1 MSQEPPSGFPPG
13 PTDPGSRFP
22 PPLPGGPPAAAS
34 SVPWERRDEIGLA
47 AALIET
53 TKQVLTG
60 PTDFFR
66 RMPVAGGVG
75 SPLLYAVIIGYLG
88 ILVSAVYS
96 AVFMLV
102 GGAARGAF
110 GAFGDRPE
118 VARMVEAFSGWGGII
133 GQVLFGPFGIVIG
146 LFVSTAIVHL
156 MLMLLDGASQG
167 FEATLRVLSYAHAAS
182 ILAIVPFC
190 GGLIALVW
198 SLILWIIGLAEAQ
211 RIPVWKAAL
220 AVLLPILFCCCCCAV
235 GVGMFSASIASL
247 VGQQR

>member
-1 MSQEPPSGFPPG
+1 MSQEPPAGFPPG
-13 PTDPGSRFP
+13 PTDPGS
-22 PPLPGGPPAAAS
+22 S
-34 SVPWERRDEIGLA
+34 IPWERRDEIGLA

-88 ILVSAVYS
+88 ILVSSVYS
-96 AVFMLV
+96 AVFILV
-102 GGAARGAF
+102 VGSRGSF

-118 VARMVEAFSGWGGII
+118 VARMMEAFSGWGQII
-133 GQVLFGPFGIVIG
+133 GQLLFGPFGIVIG
-146 LFVSTAIVHL
+146 LFVLTAIIHV

-182 ILAIVPFC
+182 VLAIVPFC
-190 GGLIALVW
+190 GGFIALIW
-198 SLILWIIGLAEAQ
+198 SLVLWIIGLAEAQ

-220 AVLLPILFCCCCCAV
+220 AVLLPIFLCCCCCAV
-235 GVGMFSASIASL
+235 GIGMFSASIASL
-247 VGQQR
+247 VSHQR

>member
-1 MSQEPPSGFPPG
+1 MSQEPPAGFPPG

-22 PPLPGGPPAAAS
+22 PSLGGPPAATS
-34 SVPWERRDEIGLA
+34 GVPWERRDEIGLV

-88 ILVSAVYS
+88 IVVSTVYS

-102 GGAARGAF
+102 GGAARGSF

-118 VARMVEAFSGWGGII
+118 VARMMEAFSGWGGII
-133 GQVLFGPFGIVIG
+133 GQLLFGPLGIVIA
-146 LFVSTAIVHL
+146 LFLSTGITHL

-167 FEATLRVLSYAHAAS
+167 FEATFRVRSYAHAAS

-190 GGLIALVW
+190 GGAIAGIW
-198 SLILWIIGLAEAQ
+198 SLVLCIIGIAEAQ

-220 AVLLPILFCCCCCAV
+220 AVLLPIFLCCCCCAV
-235 GVGMFSASIASL
+235 GAGMFFGSIASL
-247 VGQQR
+247 VSHQR

>member
-1 MSQEPPSGFPPG
+1 MSQEPPGFPPD
-13 PTDPGSRFP
+13 PSDPGSSFP
-22 PPLPGGPPAAAS
+22 PPLPGGPPGATS
-34 SVPWERRDEIGLA
+34 GIPWERRDEIGLV

-66 RMPVAGGVG
+66 RMPVTGGLG

-96 AVFMLV
+96 SVFMLV
-102 GGAARGAF
+102 GGASSGAF
-110 GAFGDRPE
+110 GSFGDRPE

-133 GQVLFGPFGIVIG
+133 GQVIFGPFGIVIA
-146 LFVSTAIVHL
+146 LFISTAITHV

-167 FEATLRVLSYAHAAS
+167 FEATFRVRSYASAAS
-182 ILAIVPFC
+182 VLAIVPIC
-190 GGLIALVW
+190 GGLIAAIW
-198 SLILWIIGLAEAQ
+198 SLVICIIGLAEAQ

-220 AVLLPILFCCCCCAV
+220 AVFLPIILCCCCCSA
-235 GVGMFSASIASL
+235 GLGMFFGSIASM
-247 VGQQR
+247 VNQHR

>member
-1 MSQEPPSGFPPG
+1 MSQEPPAGFPP
-13 PTDPGSRFP
+13 
-22 PPLPGGPPAAAS
+22 AS
-34 SVPWERRDEIGLA
+34 SSIPWERRDEIGLA

-88 ILVSAVYS
+88 IVASAVYS

-102 GGAARGAF
+102 GGAARGSF

-133 GQVLFGPFGIVIG
+133 GQLLFGPFGIVIG
-146 LFVSTAIVHL
+146 LFVSTAITHL

-167 FEATLRVLSYAHAAS
+167 FEATFRVRSYATAAS
-182 ILAIVPFC
+182 VLAIVPFC
-190 GGLIALVW
+190 GGAIGAIW
-198 SLILWIIGLAEAQ
+198 SLVLCIIGLAEAQ

-220 AVLLPILFCCCCCAV
+220 AVLLPIVLCCCCCAV
-235 GVGMFSASIASL
+235 GAGMFFGSIASL
-247 VGQQR
+247 VSHQR

>member
-1 MSQEPPSGFPPG
+1 MSQEPPAVATSI
-13 PTDPGSRFP
+13 
-22 PPLPGGPPAAAS
+22 
-34 SVPWERRDEIGLA
+34 PWERRDEIGLA

-75 SPLLYAVIIGYLG
+75 SPLLYAVIVGYLG
-88 ILVSAVYS
+88 VLVSTVYS
-96 AVFMLV
+96 AVFMLM

-118 VARMVEAFSGWGGII
+118 VARMLEAFSGWGGII
-133 GQVLFGPFGIVIG
+133 AQVLFAPFGIVIG
-146 LFVSTAIVHL
+146 LFVSTAITHV

-167 FEATLRVLSYAHAAS
+167 FEATFRVRSYATAAS
-182 ILAIVPFC
+182 VLAIVPFC
-190 GGLIALVW
+190 GGAIGGIW
-198 SLILWIIGLAEAQ
+198 SLVLCIIGLAEAQ

-220 AVLLPILFCCCCCAV
+220 AVLLPIVLCCCCCAV
-235 GVGMFSASIASL
+235 GAGMFFGSIASL
-247 VGQQR
+247 VSHQR